1 MTPHCLVAPGHVA
14 PTEVTSPQ
22 HISCVAP
29 SSKLCRPIDNIWT
42 ISAGSGSSSDSST
55 ATGDAAVG
63 DTGRS
68 GDVGEGAVGDTGVGD
83 AVAGAGD
90 GGGESGTATESY
102 SGSDVNSAHAAHS
115 QSISTPLI
123 DR

>member
-1 MTPHCLVAPGHVA
+1 MA
-14 PTEVTSPQ
+14 
-22 HISCVAP
+22 
-29 SSKLCRPIDNIWT
+29 SSTIVNVSWCGCWT
-42 ISAGSGSSSDSST
+42 ISAGSESSSDSST